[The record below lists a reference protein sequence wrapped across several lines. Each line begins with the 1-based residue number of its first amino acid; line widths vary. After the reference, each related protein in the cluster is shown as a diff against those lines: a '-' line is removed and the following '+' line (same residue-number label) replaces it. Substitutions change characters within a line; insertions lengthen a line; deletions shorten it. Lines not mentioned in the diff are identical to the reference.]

1 MYMKRLGLYWWYE
14 SSRHLRVIFKI
25 LFRGNITIIYIPSYS
40 INVCLISNLL
50 VCLYLYVQRNTCPY
64 KLLVIHARSPSFRK
78 LTSADRNFHWNLE
91 HSKFVLWHFR
101 KRMLKETTIMQWK
114 DVSYISYSYK
124 TWFDNF
130 SLGNKAERKG
140 RLGNPIS
147 IMERELRLKQRKER
161 LHRMYAL

>member
-1 MYMKRLGLYWWYE
+1 MYMKKLGLYWWYE
-14 SSRHLRVIFKI
+14 SSRHLTIIRKYYIFWDIYWLYDVIFWI
-25 LFRGNITIIYIPSYS
+25 VSRGYITIIYIPSYS

-101 KRMLKETTIMQWK
+101 KRMLKETTIMQWN

-130 SLGNKAERKG
+130 SLGNKAERKDDWET
-140 RLGNPIS
+140 PY
-147 IMERELRLKQRKER
+147 Q
-161 LHRMYAL
+161 